1 MSNIPE
7 NYRNIQSLVIY
18 VLILEHCV
26 HISSSFRILIK
37 PSQCQQCCRL
47 RENNR
52 GIQYDGLLKEGIL
65 YHKRPH

>member
-1 MSNIPE
+1 M
-7 NYRNIQSLVIY
+7 
-18 VLILEHCV
+18 ILEHRV
-26 HISSSFRILIK
+26 DFAPSFRILIK

-52 GIQYDGLLKEGIL
+52 GIQYNGLLKEGIL